1 MSRYKSTKIKI
12 DKFTNNRVLKV
23 TEYPK
28 INRKDSDIVYY
39 TQDQDSFM
47 SLAHKFYG
55 DQSLW
60 YVIARANSPFRGKFK
75 FESGTKLII
84 PTDLSEFFTELNIL
98 NSRFE
103 SSDPK

>member
-1 MSRYKSTKIKI
+1 MRYKNTQIKR
-12 DKFTNNRVLKV
+12 DKDGKRYYRPTIVPNIPLRDSDLFI
-23 TEYPK
+23 YPK
-28 INRKDSDIVYY
+28 VGERLDL
-39 TQDQDSFM
+39 
-47 SLAHKFYG
+47 LAHKFYG

-60 YVIARANSPFRGKFK
+60 YVIARANSPFRGRFK

-103 SSDPK
+103 SPDPK

>member
-47 SLAHKFYG
+47 SLLYHKFYG

-60 YVIARANSPFRGKFK
+60 YVIA
-75 FESGTKLII
+75 
-84 PTDLSEFFTELNIL
+84 
-98 NSRFE
+98 
-103 SSDPK
+103 